1 MMNESAHLAKS
12 ISNDLPFRAIHL
24 YIYIYKFIYFI
35 FSRDGTQAIQLD
47 RRDLEE
53 EAPEL

>member
-12 ISNDLPFRAIHL
+12 IPNDLSFLTVVL
-24 YIYIYKFIYFI
+24 YIYMYLI

-47 RRDLEE
+47 RV
-53 EAPEL
+53 EL